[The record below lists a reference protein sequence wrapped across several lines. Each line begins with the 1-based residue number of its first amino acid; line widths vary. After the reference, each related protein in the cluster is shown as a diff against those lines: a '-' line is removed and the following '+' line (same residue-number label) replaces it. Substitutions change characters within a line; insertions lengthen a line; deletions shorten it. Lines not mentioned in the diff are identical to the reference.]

1 MNTKY
6 RLGIMRN
13 RKEQNNAQSI
23 PGPRGDYSGPAG
35 SPGNYEPLYAG
46 AWGNPPAFTVTA
58 GKRKRGW
65 RKPEREAKLI
75 GLSGQRS
82 SLRPAVGVRQ
92 PGPSW
97 GRARANR
104 KKGNHIITS
113 SFEHHAVLDS
123 CQHLEKNGFKVT
135 YLPVT
140 PGGQVR
146 ASDVAAAVTDE
157 TILISVMHVNN
168 EVGTIQ
174 PVAEIGRLAKERGI
188 LFHSDGVQSV
198 GKVPWM
204 WKNCTWTVH
213 LQRA

>member
-1 MNTKY
+1 
-6 RLGIMRN
+6 
-13 RKEQNNAQSI
+13 
-23 PGPRGDYSGPAG
+23 
-35 SPGNYEPLYAG
+35 
-46 AWGNPPAFTVTA
+46 
-58 GKRKRGW
+58 
-65 RKPEREAKLI
+65 
-75 GLSGQRS
+75 
-82 SLRPAVGVRQ
+82 
-92 PGPSW
+92 
-97 GRARANR
+97 
-104 KKGNHIITS
+104 
-113 SFEHHAVLDS
+113 LDS